1 MSKLL
6 YIESSPRKNRSS
18 SIAVA
23 LHFLAAYR
31 KGHPDDT
38 IETLDLWKTT
48 LPPFSQAIIDAK
60 YAILHGQPH
69 SPEQALAW
77 EAVVQ
82 LASQFKA
89 ADKHVLSVPMW
100 NFSIPYILKHYI
112 DLIVQPG
119 LTFSFTPAEG
129 YKGLVTGKPALGIF
143 ARGGAYEAGTPAEGY
158 DQQIRY
164 IRQVLGFVGFTD
176 IKQIVIE
183 PTLASP
189 EARNKAVAAGK
200 KAADELAEKF

>member
-6 YIESSPRKNRSS
+6 YIESSPRKTRSS

-23 LHFLAAYR
+23 RHFLAAYR
-31 KGHPDDT
+31 KAHPGDT
-38 IETLDLWKTT
+38 IETLDLWNTT
-48 LPPFSQAIIDAK
+48 LPPFSQAVIDAK

-69 SPEQALAW
+69 SPEQASAW
-77 EAVVQ
+77 ETVVQ
-82 LASQFKA
+82 LANQFKA

-100 NFSIPYILKHYI
+100 NFGIPYILKHYI

-119 LTFSFTPAEG
+119 LTFSFTPVEG

-143 ARGGAYEAGTPAEGY
+143 ARGGAYEAGTQAEGF

-164 IRQVLGFVGFTD
+164 VRQILGFVGFTH
-176 IKQIVIE
+176 IRQIVVE

-189 EARNKAVAAGK
+189 EARDKAVAAGK
-200 KAADELAEKF
+200 KAADELALNF

>member
-6 YIESSPRKNRSS
+6 YIESSPRKDRSS

-23 LHFLAAYR
+23 RHFLAAYQ
-31 KGHPDDT
+31 KAHPGDT

-48 LPPFSQAIIDAK
+48 LPPFSQAVIDAK

-69 SPEQALAW
+69 SPDQARAW
-77 EAVVQ
+77 ETVVQ
-82 LASQFKA
+82 LANQFKA

-143 ARGGAYEAGTPAEGY
+143 ARGGAYEAGTQAEGF

-164 IRQVLGFVGFTD
+164 LRQILGFIGFTN
-176 IKQIVIE
+176 IKQIVVE

-189 EARNKAVAAGK
+189 EAKDKAVAAGK
-200 KAADELAEKF
+200 KTADELALTF